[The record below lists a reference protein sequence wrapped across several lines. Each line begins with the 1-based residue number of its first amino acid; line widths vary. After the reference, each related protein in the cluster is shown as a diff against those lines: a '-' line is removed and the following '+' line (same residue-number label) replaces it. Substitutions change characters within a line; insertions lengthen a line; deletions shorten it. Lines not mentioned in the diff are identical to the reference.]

1 MRLEKYLKRINYSGP
16 LNVDLETLNNIQRH
30 HLLAIPYEDLDVQL
44 GRPLTTNVVSAYDK
58 IVNQGRGGW
67 CYEMNG
73 VLGWALEEIGFDIQR
88 VCGGVNRA
96 ERGDE
101 IMGNHLVL
109 LANLGTT
116 YVVDTG
122 FGDGFLHPIP
132 LEERAF
138 TERGFEF
145 KLEALADG
153 HWRFHNHEF
162 GGAPSFD
169 FKTEPADETQLEN
182 LCQHLQKYEQSPFVM
197 VLIAQ
202 RFVADGYEIQ
212 LGRAARSITAKGVKT
227 TLLNSAD
234 ELQARLKTVFGLDVP
249 KTAELWPTIVE
260 RHEQLFADK
269 NA

>member
-1 MRLEKYLKRINYSGP
+1 MQIEQYLKRINYDGP
-16 LNVDLETLNNIQRH
+16 LNVDLKTLNNIQRH
-30 HLLAIPYEDLDVQL
+30 HLLAIPYEDLDVQI
-44 GRPLTTNVVSAYDK
+44 GRPLTTDVTSAYDK

-109 LANLGTT
+109 LANLDKTF
-116 YVVDTG
+116 VVDTG

-132 LEERAF
+132 LKESVF

-145 KLEALADG
+145 KLEKLDDG
-153 HWRFHNHEF
+153 HWRFHNHKF

-169 FKTEPADETQLEN
+169 FKTAPADETQLTN
-182 LCQHLQKYEQSPFVM
+182 QCQHLQASEESPFVM

-202 RFVADGYEIQ
+202 IFVAGGYEIQ
-212 LGRAARSITAKGVKT
+212 LGRAARTITADGVKT
-227 TLLNSAD
+227 TLLENAD
-234 ELQARLKTVFGLDVP
+234 ELQTRLKNVFGLDVP
-249 KTAELWPTIVE
+249 EVAELWPTIVE
-260 RHEQLFADK
+260 RHEQLFVDK
-269 NA
+269 KS